1 MKNFKNI
8 IFLTAFIICGIIC
21 LPCQL
26 KASAAA
32 AENENFAKLNNDLQ
46 LLIDDDK
53 NGVPGVGAVV
63 VKNGR
68 MVYEKTFGSRYIDN
82 ENTQNNLLLTRDTKL
97 RIASLSK
104 IFVAAA
110 YMQLAEQGKIDLDAD
125 ISRYLGFMLRNP
137 NYPDTPITS
146 KMLLSHTSSLRDGEV
161 YTIPSK
167 YSLQELFRPDGMFYE
182 GGAHY
187 APYGEPPGEFFCY
200 TNLNYGILGT
210 IIEKVTRTRFDK
222 YMKQAIFDPM
232 EIDASFNITD
242 FNEAALNDFGLI
254 YQKQEDGVWNTD
266 GRWIAQGDDYST
278 LKIYG
283 NNLYNIY
290 NYDEYITGSNAT
302 IFFPHGGLRISLA
315 GLEKW
320 MQMLID
326 NGKYNGKC
334 ILTEKSIDEMF
345 KPYWVLNKAKTNGD
359 TYGGLMNCFGL
370 GIQNIKNIDKD
381 RFLPDRNIE
390 MSGHFAEAYG
400 LLAGMF
406 IDREHKNWFIYIMNG
421 MPGPESA
428 NAGAY
433 SGMYLWEEKVCSA
446 ILNNAFPEL

>member
-1 MKNFKNI
+1 
-8 IFLTAFIICGIIC
+8 
-21 LPCQL
+21 
-26 KASAAA
+26 
-32 AENENFAKLNNDLQ
+32 
-46 LLIDDDK
+46 
-53 NGVPGVGAVV
+53 
-63 VKNGR
+63 
-68 MVYEKTFGSRYIDN
+68 
-82 ENTQNNLLLTRDTKL
+82 
-97 RIASLSK
+97 
-104 IFVAAA
+104 
-110 YMQLAEQGKIDLDAD
+110 
-125 ISRYLGFMLRNP
+125 
-137 NYPDTPITS
+137 
-146 KMLLSHTSSLRDGEV
+146 MLLSHTSSLRDGEV

-167 YSLQELFRPDGMFYE
+167 YSLQELFRPEGIFYE
-182 GGAHY
+182 SVAHY
-187 APYGEPPGEFFCY
+187 APYGEAPGEFFCY

-210 IIEKVTRTRFDK
+210 IIEKVTQTRFDK

-242 FNEAALNDFGLI
+242 FNEAVLNDFGLI
-254 YQKQEDGVWNTD
+254 YQKQEYGVWNTD
-266 GRWIAQGDDYST
+266 GPWIPQVDDYSA

-290 NYDEYITGSNAT
+290 NYDEYITGTNAT

-326 NGKYNGKC
+326 NGKYNGKR

-345 KPYWVLNKAKTNGD
+345 KPYWTLNEAKTNGD

-370 GIQNIKNIDKD
+370 GIQNVKNIDKD
-381 RFLPDRNIE
+381 RFLPDRDIE

-406 IDREHKNWFIYIMNG
+406 IDREHKNGFIYIMNG

>member
-8 IFLTAFIICGIIC
+8 ILLTAFIICGIIC

-32 AENENFAKLNNDLQ
+32 AENENFAKLNTDLQ
-46 LLIDDDK
+46 LLIDDNK
-53 NGVPGVGAVV
+53 NGVPGVGAAVI
-63 VKNGR
+63 KNGR
-68 MVYEKTFGSRYIDN
+68 LVYENTLGSRYIDN
-82 ENTQNNLLLTRDTKL
+82 ANPQNNLPLTRDTKL

-104 IFVAAA
+104 VFVAAV

-125 ISRYLGFMLRNP
+125 ISRYLGFTLRNP

-167 YSLQELFRPDGMFYE
+167 YSLQELFRPDGIFYE
-182 GGAHY
+182 SGAHYAPHY
-187 APYGEPPGEFFCY
+187 APYGEAPGEFFCY

-210 IIEKVTRTRFDK
+210 IIEKVTQTRFDK
-222 YMKQAIFDPM
+222 YMKQAIFEPIG
-232 EIDASFNITD
+232 IDASFNITD
-242 FNEAALNDFGLI
+242 SNEAALSDFGLI
-254 YQKQEDGVWNTD
+254 YQKQEYGIWNTD
-266 GRWIAQGDDYST
+266 GPWIVQVDDYST

-326 NGKYNGKC
+326 NGKYNGKR

-345 KPYWVLNKAKTNGD
+345 KPYW
-359 TYGGLMNCFGL
+359 
-370 GIQNIKNIDKD
+370 
-381 RFLPDRNIE
+381 
-390 MSGHFAEAYG
+390 
-400 LLAGMF
+400 
-406 IDREHKNWFIYIMNG
+406 
-421 MPGPESA
+421 
-428 NAGAY
+428 
-433 SGMYLWEEKVCSA
+433 
-446 ILNNAFPEL
+446 ILNEVLDFKRS